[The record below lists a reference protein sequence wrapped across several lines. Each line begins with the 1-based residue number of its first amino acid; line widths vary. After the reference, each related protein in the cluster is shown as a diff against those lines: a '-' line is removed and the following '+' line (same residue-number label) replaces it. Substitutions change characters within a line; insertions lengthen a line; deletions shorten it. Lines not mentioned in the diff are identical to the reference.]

1 VGTVLA
7 IVRAVAIT
15 WQPVDLTSDP
25 DEVRYVG
32 DPGDL
37 LDVDDFLVELTRRPW
52 WHSRAACAGM
62 GVDRWFPGQG
72 GDIEAALAV
81 CAGCPVRADCLAA
94 ADAFGIW
101 GGLSA
106 KARKKHRRHAA

>member
-1 VGTVLA
+1 
-7 IVRAVAIT
+7 
-15 WQPVDLTSDP
+15 
-25 DEVRYVG
+25 
-32 DPGDL
+32 
-37 LDVDDFLVELTRRPW
+37 
-52 WHSRAACAGM
+52 M